1 MRHRKHTFKIGK
13 TSSHRR
19 AMLANMTC
27 SLLEHG
33 EIQTTL
39 VKAKELRRFA
49 EKLITY
55 GKKGDLN
62 HRRLAVAKLRS
73 KDAVKS
79 LFDEVALRYTGRQ
92 GGYTRII
99 RLEKRIGD
107 AADMCILQLVDS
119 ETAPAAKKTATKK
132 AEKKAENAEVKA

>member
-27 SLLEHG
+27 SLFEHG

-39 VKAKELRRFA
+39 VKAKELRRYA
-49 EKLITY
+49 EKMITY
-55 GKKGDLN
+55 GKKGDLH

-73 KDAVKS
+73 KDAVKC

-99 RLEKRIGD
+99 RLAKRIGD
-107 AADMCILQLVDS
+107 AADMCILQLVGS
-119 ETAPAAKKTATKK
+119 ETAVAAPKAAPKK
-132 AEKKAENAEVKA
+132 AEKKAEAEAKA